1 MPLQVTTR
9 ELRPRSL
16 VYTID
21 LATPTASRGCGVK
34 FIGPTLEA
42 EVSAEEE
49 EEKEKKKIQQPAA
62 FGVYNV
68 VEFLYI
74 FA

>member
-1 MPLQVTTR
+1 
-9 ELRPRSL
+9 
-16 VYTID
+16 
-21 LATPTASRGCGVK
+21 LATPTARRDCGVK

-49 EEKEKKKIQQPAA
+49 EEEEKKKIQQPEA

-68 VEFLYI
+68 LEFLHI

>member
-1 MPLQVTTR
+1 
-9 ELRPRSL
+9 
-16 VYTID
+16 
-21 LATPTASRGCGVK
+21 LATPTASRDCGVK

-49 EEKEKKKIQQPAA
+49 EEEKIQQPEA

-68 VEFLYI
+68 LEFLHI

>member
-42 EVSAEEE
+42 EVSAKEEE
-49 EEKEKKKIQQPAA
+49 EEKKIQQPEA